1 MLQKR
6 CPGRRTKLTARSSI
20 AVCRYTAEDM
30 SSCRRRNRKRTMS
43 AVYMTTADMYRRS
56 QDLFR
61 RDHLHKQAD
70 AGYVSYGIHSSD
82 LVKVYIIDRDPV
94 SMAFGLSYESV
105 YFCDIRTYLVG
116 YIKVRYYVTDLC
128 MPV

>member
-1 MLQKR
+1 MR
-6 CPGRRTKLTARSSI
+6 
-20 AVCRYTAEDM
+20 
-30 SSCRRRNRKRTMS
+30 

-61 RDHLHKQAD
+61 SDHLHKQAD

-105 YFCDIRTYLVG
+105 YFCDIRANLF
-116 YIKVRYYVTDLC
+116 
-128 MPV
+128 